1 MSNLPSLY
9 SSVAVKGKTNRT
21 SSAARAE
28 ELGLSCLGYLRA
40 FRHLST
46 NLGERVPSNAGLQLR
61 RAISIQP
68 EGIKLFEKYAIA
80 PSAARLCY
88 VATGAPTISI
98 SGLRVDATSIIWFN
112 VTTS

>member
-46 NLGERVPSNAGLQLR
+46 NLGERVPSNAGAKR
-61 RAISIQP
+61 RA
-68 EGIKLFEKYAIA
+68 
-80 PSAARLCY
+80 AAAEDKRPAY
-88 VATGAPTISI
+88 
-98 SGLRVDATSIIWFN
+98 LRVRFSDLLAFN
-112 VTTS
+112 AAHVIFFFSSR